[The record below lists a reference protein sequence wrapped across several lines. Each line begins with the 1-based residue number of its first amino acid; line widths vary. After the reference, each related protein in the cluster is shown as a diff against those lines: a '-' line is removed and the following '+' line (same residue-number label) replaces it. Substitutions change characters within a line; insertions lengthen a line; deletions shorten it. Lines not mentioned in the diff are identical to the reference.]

1 MPSAAT
7 VTRGNVTVNSVTVA
21 KRLDEPAT
29 ATAPLAGRFW
39 VRVVNPDPT
48 YRLYIGYDSGTVDG
62 TSWETADPFNG
73 VWEGPVAAGVA
84 LYAVMETGA
93 VSISARVIQMA

>member
-1 MPSAAT
+1 MPSAST
-7 VTRGNVTVNSVTVA
+7 VTRANVTVNSVTSAV
-21 KRLDEPAT
+21 RLDPS
-29 ATAPLAGRFW
+29 PLAGRFW